1 MKVSEMKELLRRLV
15 DRELEEEYN
24 YQCEGGTEDKEYL
37 AQLIKCKQ
45 WLIKGT
51 SMPLIESMIIKDDID
66 TYLKEGN

>member
-1 MKVSEMKELLRRLV
+1 MKVSEMKEFLRRLV

-24 YQCEGGTEDKEYL
+24 YQLNGGREDKEYL
-37 AQLIKCKQ
+37 AKLITCKK

-66 TYLKEGN
+66 EYLK